1 MSLSEPKNNRNNTSS
16 NWTQRTQGRF
26 RKNPKL
32 LAVEECKRLYQKYY
46 AYPSSSLL
54 NQLNESS
61 LNIFLDKL
69 NYSDINVIKDL
80 LLKFF
85 YFQKIQIFT
94 TDPIK
99 PEPISPRRKVRP
111 TPLTRAEKDQT
122 ERLNKIKEKNI
133 KQMINKLIICMSK
146 HLPLTKSLISFSLNG
161 IDLSPKY
168 CQLISKAI
176 INNKSV
182 QILSIANCK
191 ISLESYELLIES
203 LLNHKIL
210 EYLDLSNNN
219 MEDKYGKM
227 INRLIVRHSQL
238 RDQIVWS
245 YGLRNE
251 APLDKD
257 YKKGLISINLNGN
270 NLSSDAAEYISS
282 ALYSDQYIRA
292 VYLSNN
298 KMNKSSCKKFI
309 YMMRKNL
316 YLLTIDLRGNPG
328 YDEAIHT
335 RLVMKMSKNIRFLY
349 QQYKKEEYSEEE
361 FENLKQ
367 FIDATFFDVDIPQ
380 NIVDFYND
388 NLPENIEENTQKEN
402 IIKVDSERNKNISDI
417 PEECEE
423 NDDTIKNKNKIKK
436 NNISDSNDK
445 DVNIIDENQKL
456 YDENLKLKH
465 QIIELKA
472 KNLHKQ
478 LIPEDNQNRNDESE
492 ESKTESINTEY
503 KKVESLI
510 NELNELINKI
520 EQKKSNRKAKNKTKK
535 EKEKEKVK
543 EKEIDKNIISNDTNN
558 INKINIIQNKDI
570 EKSLEIKEEDKNMK
584 PEIKEVKEIK
594 DKENINDVKIEK
606 KEKEKEKEKEGEK
619 EEEKEINKINEIKND
634 DKKDLKNDMVNKDED
649 LKKIDN
655 KNIVDDPLRKMLAEP
670 TEEKDKDSD
679 NSHLVDENGNIYNFD
694 DLTDEEKMVIIQQQ
708 LILQRLQEEAEARG
722 EEFDPQEYLELLQR
736 QALEEEEEEGQSS
749 GKLNKSF

>member
-1 MSLSEPKNNRNNTSS
+1 MSLSEPKSYRNKTSS
-16 NWTQRTQGRF
+16 NWTHRSQGRF
-26 RKNPKL
+26 KKNQKL
-32 LAVEECKRLYQKYY
+32 LAIEECKRLYQKYY

-54 NQLNESS
+54 NQLNDNS
-61 LNIFLDKL
+61 LSIFLEKL
-69 NYSDINVIKDL
+69 NYSDINVIKGL

-85 YFQKIQIFT
+85 HFQKIQISPA
-94 TDPIK
+94 DPIK
-99 PEPISPRRKVRP
+99 QEPISQRKYYRP
-111 TPLTRAEKDQT
+111 TPLTKAEKEQI

-133 KQMINKLIICMSK
+133 RQMINKLIICMSK

-161 IDLSPKY
+161 IDLTPRY
-168 CQLISKAI
+168 CQLISKAL

-182 QILSIANCK
+182 QIISIANCK
-191 ISLESYELLIES
+191 FSLDSYELLIES
-203 LLNHKIL
+203 LLNHRLL

-245 YGLRNE
+245 YGLRGE
-251 APLDKD
+251 APLNKD

-298 KMNKSSCKKFI
+298 QMNKSSCKKFI

-328 YDEAIHT
+328 YDDPIHT

-349 QQYKKEEYSEEE
+349 QQYKKGEYNEEE

-367 FIDATFFDVDIPQ
+367 FIDSSFFDVDIPQ
-380 NIVDFYND
+380 NVVDFYNE
-388 NLPENIEENTQKEN
+388 NLPENIEEIDQKN
-402 IIKVDSERNKNISDI
+402 NNNKINSESNKNMSDKQ
-417 PEECEE
+417 EECEE
-423 NDDTIKNKNKIKK
+423 NDDMEKTNKNK
-436 NNISDSNDK
+436 NNISDNNDK
-445 DVNIIDENQKL
+445 DFNIIVENQKL
-456 YDENLKLKH
+456 YDENLELKR

-478 LIPEDNQNRNDESE
+478 LVPDDNKDNKNKKEESE
-492 ESKTESINTEY
+492 ESKTESISTEY
-503 KKVESLI
+503 KKVETLI

-520 EQKKSNRKAKNKTKK
+520 EQKKSNKKTKNKTNK
-535 EKEKEKVK
+535 ENN
-543 EKEIDKNIISNDTNN
+543 KNLINNDTNN
-558 INKINIIQNKDI
+558 INNINIIQNKDI
-570 EKSLEIKEEDKNMK
+570 EKSIEIKEDKNK
-584 PEIKEVKEIK
+584 EPEIKEIKEIK
-594 DKENINDVKIEK
+594 EKENNNDQI
-606 KEKEKEKEKEGEK
+606 KEKEKGK
-619 EEEKEINKINEIKND
+619 EKEINKINEIKND
-634 DKKDLKNDMVNKDED
+634 DKNELKNDMVNKDDED
-649 LKKIDN
+649 LKKMDN
-655 KNIVDDPLRKMLAEP
+655 KNGLDDPLRKMLAEP

-679 NSHLVDENGNIYNFD
+679 NSHLVDENGNVYNFD
-694 DLTDEEKMVIIQQQ
+694 DLTDEEKMAIIQQQ

-722 EEFDPQEYLELLQR
+722 EEFDPQEYIEFLQR
-736 QALEEEEEEGQSS
+736 QAQEDEEEGQSS

>member
-1 MSLSEPKNNRNNTSS
+1 MSLSEPKNYNKNKTCS
-16 NWTQRTQGRF
+16 NWTQRSQGRF
-26 RKNPKL
+26 KKNPKL
-32 LAVEECKRLYQKYY
+32 LAIEECKRLYQKYY

-54 NQLNESS
+54 NQLNENS
-61 LNIFLDKL
+61 LSIFLDKL
-69 NYSDINVIKDL
+69 NYSDINVIKGL

-85 YFQKIQIFT
+85 HFQKIQISPA
-94 TDPIK
+94 DPIK
-99 PEPISPRRKVRP
+99 QEPISQRKQYRP
-111 TPLTRAEKDQT
+111 TPLTKAEKDQI

-133 KQMINKLIICMSK
+133 RQMINKLIICMSK

-161 IDLSPKY
+161 IDLAPKY
-168 CQLISKAI
+168 CQLISKAL

-191 ISLESYELLIES
+191 ISLNSYELLIES
-203 LLNHKIL
+203 LLNHRLL

-227 INRLIVRHSQL
+227 INRLIGRHSQL

-245 YGLRNE
+245 YGLRGE
-251 APLDKD
+251 APLSKD

-298 KMNKSSCKKFI
+298 QMNKSSCKKFI

-328 YDEAIHT
+328 YDESIHT

-349 QQYKKEEYSEEE
+349 QQYKKGEYSEEE

-367 FIDATFFDVDIPQ
+367 FIDASFFDVDIPQ
-380 NIVDFYND
+380 NVVDFYNE
-388 NLPENIEENTQKEN
+388 NLPENIEEVDQKDNNN
-402 IIKVDSERNKNISDI
+402 IKIDSERNKNMSDI
-417 PEECEE
+417 QEECEE
-423 NDDTIKNKNKIKK
+423 NENTNK
-436 NNISDSNDK
+436 NNINKNNNSDSNDK
-445 DVNIIDENQKL
+445 NFNIIDENQKL
-456 YDENLKLKH
+456 YDENLKLKR

-472 KNLHKQ
+472 KNLRKQ
-478 LIPEDNQNRNDESE
+478 LIPDDNKNKNEESE

-520 EQKKSNRKAKNKTKK
+520 EQKKSDKKAKNKTKK
-535 EKEKEKVK
+535 ENN
-543 EKEIDKNIISNDTNN
+543 KNIINNDKNNTNN
-558 INKINIIQNKDI
+558 INNINIIQNKDI
-570 EKSLEIKEEDKNMK
+570 EKSNEIKEEDKNK
-584 PEIKEVKEIK
+584 EPEIKEIKEIK
-594 DKENINDVKIEK
+594 DKENINDKIDK
-606 KEKEKEKEKEGEK
+606 KEKENSNEKI
-619 EEEKEINKINEIKND
+619 EEKEINKINEIKND
-634 DKKDLKNDMVNKDED
+634 DKNELKSDMINKDDED
-649 LKKIDN
+649 LKIIDN
-655 KNIVDDPLRKMLAEP
+655 KNGVDDPLRRMLAEP

-679 NSHLVDENGNIYNFD
+679 NSHLVDENGNVYNFD

-736 QALEEEEEEGQSS
+736 QAEEEEEAQSS